1 MERRYWDSFCFI
13 AILNEEKPHSTN
25 CNQII
30 NLAKKGE
37 VEIVISPLT
46 ITETV
51 RPKGSPLP
59 LPAATR
65 EKIGAFFDN
74 DYIKL
79 RVIDRKIARKA
90 LDLCWTANLHPRDAL
105 HTAVAIEENCD
116 YLETTDNKMCRLTG
130 IYGLAIRHPF
140 VPGEQQDIEDDKKTG
155 D

>member
-13 AILNEEKPHSTN
+13 AILNKEEPHFTN

-37 VEIVISPLT
+37 TEILISPLT

-65 EKIGAFFDN
+65 DKIEAFFDN

-90 LDLCWTANLHPRDAL
+90 LDLCWTAKLHPRDAL
-105 HTAVAIEENCD
+105 HIAVALEERCD
-116 YLETTDNKMCRLTG
+116 CLETTDGKMCGLNGLQELTV
-130 IYGLAIRHPF
+130 RHPF
-140 VPGEQQDIEDDKKTG
+140 VPGEQQDIEDDKKTA